1 MSKNLQGSSHRLKAV
16 GFRLLQLEGFIFM
29 KPSKLDKIT
38 VRGFKSIRELVDFEL
53 RNINVIVGANGAGK
67 SNFLEIFEI
76 LSAMMKPEG
85 LSEYVAGAADAYFF
99 GGPKLTRKIEI
110 QLRLGKNGYDF
121 NFIPSENGDLFI
133 TKEQRHFNNGYW
145 NFTRDFPAPSYDA
158 QLPNELSSKATEYT
172 YNSIKNWKIY
182 HFHDTSKFAPM
193 RRECDVNHGDILAAD
208 AGNIAAFLYRLKSEF
223 PAEYNKIVNAVQLVV
238 PFFYDFILKPN
249 FNEMI
254 RLNWQQVGLNDY
266 PMRPS
271 QLSDGSMRFICLAT
285 ALLQPQPP
293 ATIIIDEPELGL
305 HPEAIG
311 ILAELI
317 KLASAHTQV
326 ILATQSPLLLDQF
339 SIEDIIVAKR
349 KNGAS
354 TFARLNE
361 QDYTAWLEDYSVGEL
376 WIKNVIQG
384 GSANE

>member
-1 MSKNLQGSSHRLKAV
+1 ML
-16 GFRLLQLEGFIFM
+16 M
-29 KPSKLDKIT
+29 
-38 VRGFKSIRELVDFEL
+38 
-53 RNINVIVGANGAGK
+53 
-67 SNFLEIFEI
+67 FLS
-76 LSAMMKPEG
+76 LM
-85 LSEYVAGAADAYFF
+85 
-99 GGPKLTRKIEI
+99 
-110 QLRLGKNGYDF
+110 
-121 NFIPSENGDLFI
+121 
-133 TKEQRHFNNGYW
+133 
-145 NFTRDFPAPSYDA
+145 
-158 QLPNELSSKATEYT
+158 
-172 YNSIKNWKIY
+172 
-182 HFHDTSKFAPM
+182 
-193 RRECDVNHGDILAAD
+193 
-208 AGNIAAFLYRLKSEF
+208 LKSEF
-223 PAEYNKIVNAVQLVV
+223 PVEYSQIVNAVQLVV

-339 SIEDIIVAKR
+339 SIKDIIVAKR

-361 QDYTAWLEDYSVGEL
+361 RDYTAWLEDYSVGEL